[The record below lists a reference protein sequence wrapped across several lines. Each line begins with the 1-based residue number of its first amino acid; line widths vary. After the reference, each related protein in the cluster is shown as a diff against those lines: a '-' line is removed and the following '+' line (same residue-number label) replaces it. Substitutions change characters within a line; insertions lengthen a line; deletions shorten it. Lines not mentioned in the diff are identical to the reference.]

1 MIMHRKIEMLS
12 LSALLA
18 SSLFQ
23 FSGNSNLSNEADQVL
38 QNEISVEDTSNQKP
52 YLKPSNPFSP
62 KN

>member
-1 MIMHRKIEMLS
+1 MHRKIEMLS

-23 FSGNSNLSNEADQVL
+23 FSGNSSLSNEAEQVL
-38 QNEISVEDTSNQKP
+38 QNEISVEDTSNQKT

>member
-23 FSGNSNLSNEADQVL
+23 FSGNSNLSNETEQVL